1 MGLYERI
8 EGYII
13 EDKDGKIFTIDQ
25 KWNKKLLHAM
35 IFDSKDKAQEA
46 VKTSRRRSLNVKAYA
61 VRWEITPMGMTSH
74 EIKLIPLS

>member
-25 KWNKKLLHAM
+25 KWNKKLPHAM
-35 IFDSKDKAQEA
+35 IFNTESEAQEA
-46 VKTSRRRSLNVKAYA
+46 IKRSRRRSLNIRAYT
-61 VRWEITPMGMTSH
+61 VRWIISPMGMTSH